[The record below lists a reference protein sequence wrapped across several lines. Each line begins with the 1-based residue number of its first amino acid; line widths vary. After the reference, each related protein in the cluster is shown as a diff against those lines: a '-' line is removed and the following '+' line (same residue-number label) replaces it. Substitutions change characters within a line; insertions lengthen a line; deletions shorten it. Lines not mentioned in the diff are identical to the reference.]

1 MKCKS
6 LKNKLLRN
14 GLILLYTCANL
25 VFTASSEAQLKDE
38 NLLVKWTS
46 WALLQA
52 IPSPGFY
59 EDRNDFES
67 GIKFG
72 IEWQVIPIS
81 YSFNA
86 NKYVSNFSFLHIK
99 PNKRFSGSAEIF
111 FEPAIVPGG
120 FKRNDLNKFSYKAG
134 VRTVIPLFH
143 RGEYLSFSLGAGYYR
158 QSSPAEKY
166 DGITYEAGVYSFFG
180 MLGLK
185 FNYNQNAVSRYN
197 IGLYIKYY

>member
-14 GLILLYTCANL
+14 GLILLYTCSNL

-38 NLLVKWTS
+38 NLLIKWTS

>member
-1 MKCKS
+1 MKCKP

-14 GLILLYTCANL
+14 GLVLLYTCANL

-38 NLLVKWTS
+38 NLLIKWTS
-46 WALLQA
+46 WALLQT

-86 NKYVSNFSFLHIK
+86 NKYVSEFSFFHIK

-180 MLGLK
+180 MMGLK

>member
-1 MKCKS
+1 MKCKP

-38 NLLVKWTS
+38 NLLIKWTS

-86 NKYVSNFSFLHIK
+86 NKYVSDFSFLHIK
-99 PNKRFSGSAEIF
+99 PNKRFSGSAELF

-120 FKRNDLNKFSYKAG
+120 FKRNGLNKFSYKTG

-180 MLGLK
+180 MLGVK
-185 FNYNQNAVSRYN
+185 FNYNQNGVSMYN

>member
-1 MKCKS
+1 MKCKP

-38 NLLVKWTS
+38 NLLIKWTS

-59 EDRNDFES
+59 EDRNELES

-86 NKYVSNFSFLHIK
+86 NKYVSDFSILHIK

-143 RGEYLSFSLGAGYYR
+143 KGEYLSFSLGAGYYR